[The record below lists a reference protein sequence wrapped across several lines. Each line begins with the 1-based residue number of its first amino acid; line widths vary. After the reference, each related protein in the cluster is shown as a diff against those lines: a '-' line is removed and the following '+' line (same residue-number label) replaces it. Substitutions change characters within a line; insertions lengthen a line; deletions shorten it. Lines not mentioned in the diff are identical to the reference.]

1 MIDPLILSG
10 KEVSA
15 SFYDSLDQKI
25 KSLRKN
31 NITPGL
37 AVVLVGEDSA
47 SQVYVRSK
55 TKTFNKLSLF
65 TKTYRLP
72 SDSSEREL
80 LELID
85 DLNKNN
91 LFHGILVQL
100 PLPNHIDS
108 DKVINRIIPSKDV
121 DGFHPENAGLLSIG
135 KPRFIP
141 CTPKGIMEILKYYK
155 IKLDGKHVVVVGR
168 SNIVG
173 RPISILTSLKGENSN
188 GTTTICH
195 SGTKDIGNH
204 TKAADVV
211 IVALGVPEFLKENI
225 SLTVYFGE
233 VVSCLEDLDP
243 KLVSFDAC
251 FHDGF
256 APQRNKEMWSP
267 EVFHYLSILSNDKT
281 TYSTFSSSKIVTEG
295 LKQNDFLA
303 QKNKGFGEP
312 TTNKTK

>member
-15 SFYDSLDQKI
+15 SVYDSLIRKI
-25 KSLRKN
+25 KSLKKN

-72 SDSSEREL
+72 SNSSEKEL

-100 PLPNHIDS
+100 PLPGHIDS
-108 DKVINRIIPSKDV
+108 DKVINRILPYKDV
-121 DGFHPENAGLLSIG
+121 DGFHPENAGLLSMG

-168 SNIVG
+168 SSIVG

-195 SGTKDIGNH
+195 SGTKDIGKH
-204 TKAADVV
+204 TKSGDVV
-211 IVALGVPEFLKENI
+211 IVALGVPGFLKENMI
-225 SLTVYFGE
+225 KEGAVVIDVGINRVDDTSKKGYRLAGDADWEGIYKKAAAITPVPGGVGPMTIAMLVQNTV
-233 VVSCLEDLDP
+233 
-243 KLVSFDAC
+243 DA
-251 FHDGF
+251 
-256 APQRNKEMWSP
+256 AA
-267 EVFHYLSILSNDKT
+267 Y
-281 TYSTFSSSKIVTEG
+281 
-295 LKQNDFLA
+295 
-303 QKNKGFGEP
+303 QK
-312 TTNKTK
+312 

>member
-15 SFYDSLDQKI
+15 SVYDSLDQKI

-55 TKTFNKLSLF
+55 TKTFNKLGLF

-72 SDSSEREL
+72 FDSSEKGL

-85 DLNKNN
+85 DLNENN

-100 PLPNHIDS
+100 PLPSHIDS
-108 DKVINRIIPSKDV
+108 DKVINRILPSKDV

-168 SNIVG
+168 SSIVG

-211 IVALGVPEFLKENI
+211 IVALGVPGFLKENMI
-225 SLTVYFGE
+225 KEGAVVIDVGINRVDDASEKGYALVGDVAWEEVYKKASAITPVPGGVGPMTIAMLVQNTVEAAEYQE
-233 VVSCLEDLDP
+233 
-243 KLVSFDAC
+243 K
-251 FHDGF
+251 
-256 APQRNKEMWSP
+256 
-267 EVFHYLSILSNDKT
+267 
-281 TYSTFSSSKIVTEG
+281 
-295 LKQNDFLA
+295 
-303 QKNKGFGEP
+303 
-312 TTNKTK
+312 

>member
-15 SFYDSLDQKI
+15 SVYNSLDQKI

-72 SDSSEREL
+72 SDSSEKEL

-85 DLNKNN
+85 NLNKNN

-100 PLPNHIDS
+100 PLPSHIDS
-108 DKVINRIIPSKDV
+108 DKVINTILPSKDV

-204 TKAADVV
+204 TKSADVV
-211 IVALGVPEFLKENI
+211 IVALGVPGFLKENMI
-225 SLTVYFGE
+225 KKGSVVIDVGINRVDDTSEKGYRLVGDVDWERIYNKAAAITPVPGGVGPMTIAMLVQNTVE
-233 VVSCLEDLDP
+233 AAENQE
-243 KLVSFDAC
+243 K
-251 FHDGF
+251 
-256 APQRNKEMWSP
+256 
-267 EVFHYLSILSNDKT
+267 
-281 TYSTFSSSKIVTEG
+281 
-295 LKQNDFLA
+295 
-303 QKNKGFGEP
+303 
-312 TTNKTK
+312 

>member
-15 SFYDSLDQKI
+15 SVYNSLDQKI

-72 SDSSEREL
+72 SDSSEKEL

-85 DLNKNN
+85 NLNKNN

-100 PLPNHIDS
+100 PLPSHIDS
-108 DKVINRIIPSKDV
+108 DKVINTILPSKDV

-204 TKAADVV
+204 TKSADVV
-211 IVALGVPEFLKENI
+211 IVALGVPGFLKENMI
-225 SLTVYFGE
+225 KKGSVVIDVGINRVDDTSEKGYRLVGDVDWERIYNKAAAITPVPGGVGPMTIAMLVQNTVEAAEYQE
-233 VVSCLEDLDP
+233 
-243 KLVSFDAC
+243 K
-251 FHDGF
+251 
-256 APQRNKEMWSP
+256 
-267 EVFHYLSILSNDKT
+267 
-281 TYSTFSSSKIVTEG
+281 
-295 LKQNDFLA
+295 
-303 QKNKGFGEP
+303 
-312 TTNKTK
+312 

>member
-15 SFYDSLDQKI
+15 SVYDSLDQKI

-108 DKVINRIIPSKDV
+108 DKVINRILPSKDV

-211 IVALGVPEFLKENI
+211 IVALGVPGFLKENMI
-225 SLTVYFGE
+225 KEGAVVIDVGINRVDDTSEKGYRLVGDVDWEGIYKKAAAITPVPGGVGPMTIAMLVQNTVEAAEYQE
-233 VVSCLEDLDP
+233 
-243 KLVSFDAC
+243 K
-251 FHDGF
+251 
-256 APQRNKEMWSP
+256 
-267 EVFHYLSILSNDKT
+267 
-281 TYSTFSSSKIVTEG
+281 
-295 LKQNDFLA
+295 
-303 QKNKGFGEP
+303 
-312 TTNKTK
+312 

>member
-1 MIDPLILSG
+1 MINPLILSG

-15 SFYDSLDQKI
+15 SVYDSLDQKI
-25 KSLRKN
+25 RSLRKN
-31 NITPGL
+31 NIIPGL

-100 PLPNHIDS
+100 PLPKHIDS
-108 DKVINRIIPSKDV
+108 DKVINRILPLKDV
-121 DGFHPENAGLLSIG
+121 DGFHPENAGLLSVG

-141 CTPKGIMEILKYYK
+141 CTPKGIMEILKYYN

-168 SNIVG
+168 SNVVG

-211 IVALGVPEFLKENI
+211 IVALGVPEFIKENMI
-225 SLTVYFGE
+225 KEGAVVIDVGINRVDDASEKGYRLIGDVAWEEIYKKASAITPVPGGVGPMTIAMLVQNTVEAAESQG
-233 VVSCLEDLDP
+233 
-243 KLVSFDAC
+243 K
-251 FHDGF
+251 
-256 APQRNKEMWSP
+256 
-267 EVFHYLSILSNDKT
+267 
-281 TYSTFSSSKIVTEG
+281 
-295 LKQNDFLA
+295 
-303 QKNKGFGEP
+303 
-312 TTNKTK
+312 

>member
-15 SFYDSLDQKI
+15 SVYDSLDQKI

-72 SDSSEREL
+72 SASSEREL

-108 DKVINRIIPSKDV
+108 DKVINRILPSKDV

-188 GTTTICH
+188 GTTTLCH

-211 IVALGVPEFLKENI
+211 IVALGVPGFLKENMI
-225 SLTVYFGE
+225 KEGAVLIDVGINRVDDASEKGYRLVGDVAWEEIYKKASAITPVPGGVGPMTIAMLVQNTVEAAEYQE
-233 VVSCLEDLDP
+233 
-243 KLVSFDAC
+243 K
-251 FHDGF
+251 
-256 APQRNKEMWSP
+256 
-267 EVFHYLSILSNDKT
+267 
-281 TYSTFSSSKIVTEG
+281 
-295 LKQNDFLA
+295 
-303 QKNKGFGEP
+303 
-312 TTNKTK
+312 

>member
-1 MIDPLILSG
+1 MTDPLILSG

-15 SFYDSLDQKI
+15 SIYDSLDQKI
-25 KSLRKN
+25 KSLRKI

-55 TKTFNKLSLF
+55 TKTFNRLSLF

-72 SDSSEREL
+72 SDSTEKKL
-80 LELID
+80 LDLID
-85 DLNKNN
+85 DLNKNL

-100 PLPNHIDS
+100 PLPSHIDS
-108 DKVINRIIPSKDV
+108 DKVINRILPLKDV

-135 KPRFIP
+135 KPRFVP

-188 GTTTICH
+188 GTTTLCH
-195 SGTKDIGNH
+195 SGTIEITNH
-204 TKAADVV
+204 TRNADVI
-211 IVALGVPEFLKENI
+211 IVALGVPGFLKGNMIKEGAVVIDVGINRVDDTSEKGYRLVGDVAWEEI
-225 SLTVYFGE
+225 YKKASAITPVPGGVGPMTIAMLVQNTVEAAEY
-233 VVSCLEDLDP
+233 
-243 KLVSFDAC
+243 
-251 FHDGF
+251 
-256 APQRNKEMWSP
+256 
-267 EVFHYLSILSNDKT
+267 
-281 TYSTFSSSKIVTEG
+281 
-295 LKQNDFLA
+295 
-303 QKNKGFGEP
+303 QKK
-312 TTNKTK
+312 